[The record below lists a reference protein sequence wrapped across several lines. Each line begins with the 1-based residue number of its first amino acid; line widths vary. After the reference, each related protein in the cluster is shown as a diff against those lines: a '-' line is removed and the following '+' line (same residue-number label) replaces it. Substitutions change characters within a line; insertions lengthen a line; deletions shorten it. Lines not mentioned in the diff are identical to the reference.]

1 MNSPIQFTTPTRS
14 LVIAFVLLCFG
25 VSPRTQAVNPPPDGG
40 YPVNN
45 TAEGSGALFNL
56 TSGASNT
63 ALGYQTLSK
72 DTTGSYNTAEGFQS
86 LFRNTTGPQNAAT
99 GNGALN
105 FNSDGSFN
113 TADGAS
119 TLFTNTSG
127 SDNTAIGASALTFN
141 RIASE
146 NTGIGAAALAANRIG
161 SQNTAAGAKAL
172 QSGRAHTNVI
182 ALGYSAGSA
191 RGYGDFNEIWIGN
204 VGTNAGF
211 TIIRIGDVQTA
222 TFIAGIFG
230 ATVLGDAIPV
240 NINSNE
246 RLGTAS
252 SSRRFKKEIQPM
264 DKASEAILEL
274 KPVKFHYK
282 SDPAGAGPQ
291 FGLIAEDVAA
301 VNPDLVVR
309 DKNGEIYTVRYDA
322 VNAMLLNEFLK
333 GHCKV
338 EEQARE
344 MQEQQEAVA
353 ELKSDAAKEHAT
365 ISQLTKEM
373 DTVVA
378 RLNEHDSRIQKA
390 SAQMELG
397 KSFARTALNTR

>member
-86 LFRNTTGPQNAAT
+86 LFRNTAGPQNAAT

-161 SQNTAAGAKAL
+161 SQNTTAGAKAL
-172 QSGRAHTNVI
+172 QSGPAHTNVI

-246 RLGTAS
+246 RLGTPS
-252 SSRRFKKEIQPM
+252 SSRRFKKEIEPM
-264 DKASEAILEL
+264 DKASEAIMAL
-274 KPVKFHYK
+274 KPVTFHYK
-282 SDPAGAGPQ
+282 SDASDTPQ

-322 VNAMLLNEFLK
+322 VDAMLLNEFLK
-333 GHCKV
+333 EHRRVGQ
-338 EEQARE
+338 QACE
-344 MQEQQEAVA
+344 MQQQQATIG
-353 ELKSDAAKEHAT
+353 ELKSDAAKEEAT
-365 ISQLTKEM
+365 IRQLNKEM
-373 DTVVA
+373 ESVVA
-378 RLNEHDSRIQKA
+378 RLKEHDSRIQKV
-390 SAQMELG
+390 SGHLEL
-397 KSFARTALNTR
+397 SEPFARTALNNR

>member
-1 MNSPIQFTTPTRS
+1 MNSRIQFTTPTR
-14 LVIAFVLLCFG
+14 LFVIAFVLLCFG

-72 DTTGSYNTAEGFQS
+72 DTTGSYNTAEGIQA
-86 LFRNTTGPQNAAT
+86 LFRNTTGPQNTAT

-105 FNSDGSFN
+105 YNSNGSFN
-113 TADGAS
+113 TADGAN

-252 SSRRFKKEIQPM
+252 SSRRFKKEIEPM
-264 DKASEAILEL
+264 DKASEAIMAL
-274 KPVKFHYK
+274 KPVTFHYK
-282 SDPAGAGPQ
+282 SDTTDTPQ

-333 GHCKV
+333 EHRRVGQ
-338 EEQARE
+338 QARE
-344 MQEQQEAVA
+344 MQQQQATIG
-353 ELKSDAAKEHAT
+353 ELKSDAAKEEAT
-365 ISQLTKEM
+365 IRQLNKEM
-373 DTVVA
+373 ESVVA
-378 RLNEHDSRIQKA
+378 RLKEHDSRIQKA
-390 SAQMELG
+390 SAHIELS
-397 KSFARTALNTR
+397 KSFARTTLNNQ

>member
-1 MNSPIQFTTPTRS
+1 MNSQIQFKTPLRS
-14 LVIAFVLLCFG
+14 LVIALMLLCFAL
-25 VSPRTQAVNPPPDGG
+25 VPQTQAVSPPPDGG
-40 YPVNN
+40 YPGNN

-72 DTTGSYNTAEGFQS
+72 DTTGSYNTAEGIQA
-86 LFRNTTGPQNAAT
+86 LFRNTTGPQNTAT

-105 FNSDGSFN
+105 YNSSGSFN
-113 TADGAS
+113 TADGAN

-141 RIASE
+141 RTASE
-146 NTGIGAAALAANRIG
+146 NTGIGAAALADNRIG
-161 SQNTAAGAKAL
+161 SQNTVAGAKAL
-172 QSGRAHTNVI
+172 QSGRAHANVI

-211 TIIRIGDVQTA
+211 TKIRIGDVQTA

-264 DKASEAILEL
+264 DKASEAVLAL
-274 KPVKFHYK
+274 KPVKFNYK
-282 SDPAGAGPQ
+282 NDITDKPQ

-333 GHCKV
+333 EHRRVGQ
-338 EEQARE
+338 QARE
-344 MQEQQEAVA
+344 MQQQQATIA
-353 ELKSDAAKEHAT
+353 ELKSDGAKEDVT
-365 ISQLTKEM
+365 ISEFQKQMES
-373 DTVVA
+373 VVA
-378 RLNEHDSRIQKA
+378 RLKEHDSSIQKA

-397 KSFARTALNTR
+397 KSLARTVLNTQ

>member
-1 MNSPIQFTTPTRS
+1 MNSTIQFTTPTRS

-56 TSGASNT
+56 TSGVSNT
-63 ALGYQTLSK
+63 AFGYQTLSK
-72 DTTGSYNTAEGFQS
+72 DTTGSYNTAEGIQA
-86 LFRNTTGPQNAAT
+86 LFRNTTGPQNTAT

-105 FNSDGSFN
+105 YNSNGSFN
-113 TADGAS
+113 TADGAN

-141 RIASE
+141 RTASE
-146 NTGIGAAALAANRIG
+146 NTGIGAAALADNRIG
-161 SQNTAAGAKAL
+161 SQNTVAGAKAL
-172 QSGRAHTNVI
+172 QSGRAHANVI

-211 TIIRIGDVQTA
+211 TKIRIGDVQTA

-264 DKASEAILEL
+264 DKASEAVLAL
-274 KPVKFHYK
+274 KPVKFNYK
-282 SDPAGAGPQ
+282 NDITDKPQ

-322 VNAMLLNEFLK
+322 VNTMLLSEFLK
-333 GHCKV
+333 EHRKV
-338 EEQARE
+338 EQQTRE
-344 MQEQQEAVA
+344 MQQQQATIA
-353 ELKSDAAKEHAT
+353 ELTSDGAKEDVT
-365 ISQLTKEM
+365 ISEFQKQMES
-373 DTVVA
+373 VVA
-378 RLNEHDSRIQKA
+378 RLKEHDSSIQKA

-397 KSFARTALNTR
+397 KSLARTALNTQ

>member
-1 MNSPIQFTTPTRS
+1 MNSRIQFTTPTR
-14 LVIAFVLLCFG
+14 LFVIAFVLLCFG

-72 DTTGSYNTAEGFQS
+72 DTTGSYNTAEGIQA
-86 LFRNTTGPQNAAT
+86 LFRNTTGPQNTAA

-105 FNSDGSFN
+105 YNSNGSFN
-113 TADGAS
+113 TADGAN

-161 SQNTAAGAKAL
+161 SQNTAAGDKAL

-252 SSRRFKKEIQPM
+252 SSRRFKKEIEPM
-264 DKASEAILEL
+264 DKASEAIMAL
-274 KPVKFHYK
+274 KPVTFHYK
-282 SDPAGAGPQ
+282 SDTTDTPQ

-333 GHCKV
+333 EHRKI
-338 EEQARE
+338 ERQASG
-344 MQEQQEAVA
+344 MQQQQASIR
-353 ELKSDAAKEHAT
+353 ELKSDDAKEETA
-365 ISQLTKEM
+365 IRQLNNEM
-373 DTVVA
+373 ETVVA
-378 RLNEHDSRIQKA
+378 SLKEHDSRIQKV

-397 KSFARTALNTR
+397 KSLARTALNTR